1 MENSVQ
7 GFPVTSLSVRSFHF
21 RQWQRMS
28 RVRVELR
35 DFVCLITSR
44 PCVLYGDPQLPYSL
58 RYNRKMSLTC
68 NLLSQFSI
76 MHTSCC
82 YKLFKQLLKNSIF
95 VAFAENLLWPCTWYV
110 AIVRVISQVTGA
122 SGVAVSTDSGADLT
136 VCHLTIV
143 LTFGYHRVAEWS
155 CGKEG
160 GDEKCLMGIAF
171 MKCWWA
177 CERDV

>member
-1 MENSVQ
+1 MENS
-7 GFPVTSLSVRSFHF
+7 VTSLSVRSFRF

-58 RYNRKMSLTC
+58 RHNRKMSLTC

-82 YKLFKQLLKNSIF
+82 YKLFKQLLRNSIF

-122 SGVAVSTDSGADLT
+122 SGVAVSTDSGQIWQSAISPLFW
-136 VCHLTIV
+136 HLGT
-143 LTFGYHRVAEWS
+143 TEWQS
-155 CGKEG
+155 GHVERKE
-160 GDEKCLMGIAF
+160 E
-171 MKCWWA
+171 MKSVWWA
-177 CERDV
+177 